1 MNMYQGFVATAV
13 LTCAA
18 LAVPVFAKAEV
29 VASLTARK
37 VIAAPDGKPAFQS
50 AEKASPGDVIE
61 YQAVYTNQNKGAI
74 KNLVPTMPIPTGME
88 YVPGSAKPAQVLA
101 SLDGK
106 KFEPVP
112 LKRMVTLPNGKQESR
127 DVPYSEYRALRWN
140 GTDLAGNGSFSV
152 SARTKMSDVASSRS
166 NDAQV
171 SSARPPVGATR
182 KGGKS

>member
-1 MNMYQGFVATAV
+1 MNRYQGFAVTAV

-18 LAVPVFAKAEV
+18 LAGPVLATAEV
-29 VASLTARK
+29 VASLTARR
-37 VIAAPDGKPAFQS
+37 VVAAPDGKPAFQS

-74 KNLVPTMPIPTGME
+74 KNLIPTMPIPTGME
-88 YVPGSAKPAQVLA
+88 YVPGSARPSQVLA

-127 DVPYSEYRALRWN
+127 EVPYSEYRALRWN
-140 GTDLAGNGSFSV
+140 GSDLAANGSLSV
-152 SARTKMSDVASSRS
+152 IARTKMSDVASSGGS
-166 NDAQV
+166 DARAT
-171 SSARPPVGATR
+171 SARPAVGAAKR
-182 KGGKS
+182 GGKS